1 MGSSEKKKPP
11 RRQGRVLAE
20 VRQHKGLA
28 AAYFILRLLVI
39 ITMVAQFLHGNYYN
53 VLICV
58 LTLVLMLIPS
68 FVERQIRVDVPDT
81 LEVIILLF
89 IFSAEI
95 LGEIQEYYV
104 LIPGWDTMLHT
115 INGFIMAGIG
125 FSMIDL
131 LNQNKRFSIQM
142 SPLFVALVSFC
153 FSMTIGVLWE
163 FFEYGADTFFHTDMQ
178 KDTFIQAVTSVS
190 LHPDGRNIAVT
201 VPIESVVING
211 ETWPGYLDIGLHDT
225 MKDLLVNFIGAVIYS
240 IIGVFYIRGRSKGK
254 FARRFI
260 LTPKD
265 PPQGQEDDSNAGK
278 DPKNSG
284 GATKG

>member
-1 MGSSEKKKPP
+1 MGASGKKKTKRPP
-11 RRQGRVLAE
+11 GQVWAQ
-20 VRQHKGLA
+20 VREHRGLA
-28 AAYFILRLLVI
+28 VVYLVLRLLVI
-39 ITMVAQFLHGNYYN
+39 ATMVLQFLHGNYYN

-68 FVERQIRVDVPDT
+68 FVERQIKVDVPDT

-131 LNQNKRFSIQM
+131 LNRNKRFSIQM
-142 SPLFVALVSFC
+142 SPAFVALVAFC

-163 FFEYGADTFFHTDMQ
+163 FFEYGADVFFHTDMQ
-178 KDTFIQAVTSVS
+178 KDTWIQAVSSVA

-225 MKDLLVNFIGAVIYS
+225 MKDLLVNFIGAVVYS
-240 IIGVFYIRGRSKGK
+240 VIGVFYIRGRSKGK

-260 LTPKD
+260 LTVKEE
-265 PPQGQEDDSNAGK
+265 QQTAKGREK
-278 DPKNSG
+278 SG
-284 GATKG
+284 GATKS